1 VKEDDAQ
8 LIPSIADIE
17 AMFPAPKA
25 CAGPAR
31 NRRTVRVRRKVE
43 VGEKAMIMD
52 S

>member
-8 LIPSIADIE
+8 LIPSTADME

-25 CAGPAR
+25 CAGLAR
-31 NRRTVRVRRKVE
+31 NRRTARVRRKVG
-43 VGEKAMIMD
+43 GEKAMIMD